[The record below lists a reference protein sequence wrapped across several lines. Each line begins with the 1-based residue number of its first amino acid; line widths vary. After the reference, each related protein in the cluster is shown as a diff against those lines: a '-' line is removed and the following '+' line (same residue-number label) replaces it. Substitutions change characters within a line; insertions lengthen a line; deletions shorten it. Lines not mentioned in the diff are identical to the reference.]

1 MDSASAARSEVVVAE
16 LQGDNEALFSRV
28 LFSHSAATYP
38 SIVSSSSLY
47 YAAACQVDFSNPA
60 NRSEMGRNTRGMV
73 DLMERAVIGYK
84 PFHDVR
90 LVVFPEFAHAAP
102 VYATA
107 EELLDKLALPVDNEH
122 VGRIADKAREL
133 ECYVQTGSFLE
144 CDPRWPDCV
153 FNTTLLISPKGE
165 VLSRYRKVNPWIPW
179 EVHASPHDLEGY
191 DEDPLPVVETEL
203 GKLGVATCYDW
214 LFPEVTRELALKGCE
229 VLIRISAYMDPWGAT
244 PPMDWW
250 TVINRARAIE
260 NLAYVVGCNQ
270 AASQGHYP
278 PFSWPGGSMIV
289 DYDGRIVSQAAPGAG
304 EQIVVGPLHVDVLRE
319 ERARRS
325 GHAVPAHV
333 RSELYPLQH
342 RPIFPRSAK
351 ASDRTVE
358 ALGESIQGVRDR
370 LWPRGTRG

>member
-1 MDSASAARSEVVVAE
+1 M
-16 LQGDNEALFSRV
+16 
-28 LFSHSAATYP
+28 
-38 SIVSSSSLY
+38 Y
-47 YAAACQVDFSNPA
+47 YAAACQVDHRNPGH
-60 NRSEMGRNTRGMV
+60 RDEMKRNTDSMLR
-73 DLMERAVIGYK
+73 LMENAVVGYR

-107 EELLDKLALPVDNEH
+107 EELLEKLAIPVENEH
-122 VGRIADKAREL
+122 VERIAAKAREL
-133 ECYVQTGSFLE
+133 GCHVQTGSFLE
-144 CDPRWPDCV
+144 TDPRWPDAV
-153 FNTTLLISPKGE
+153 FNTTLLISPEGE

-250 TVINRARAIE
+250 TVVNRARAIE
-260 NLAYVVGCNQ
+260 NMAYVVASNQ
-270 AASQGHYP
+270 AASGGNYP
-278 PFSWPGGSMIV
+278 PFSWPGGSMLV
-289 DYDGRIVSQAAPGAG
+289 DYDGRILAEAAPGAG
-304 EQIVVGPLHVDVLRE
+304 EQIVVGPIHLDGLRA
-319 ERARRS
+319 ERERRL
-325 GHAVPAHV
+325 GHHMLGHL
-333 RSELYPLQH
+333 RTELYPRQRETVL
-342 RPIFPRSAK
+342 PPGPR

-358 ALGESIQGVRDR
+358 ALEERIRRSR
-370 LWPRGTRG
+370 PS